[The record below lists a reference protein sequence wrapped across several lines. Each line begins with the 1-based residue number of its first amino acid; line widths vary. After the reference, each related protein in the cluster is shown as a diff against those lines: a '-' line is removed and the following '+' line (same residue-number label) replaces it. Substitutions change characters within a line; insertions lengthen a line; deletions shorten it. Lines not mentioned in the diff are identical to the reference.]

1 MSNVEYKSQED
12 YQYENAQ
19 EQLYPGESHGTKGIF
34 KIFIWL
40 TIITVFDIILYFVST
55 DIIPQGVKNVAFI
68 GLGIVKAILIVGHF
82 MHLKNERMA
91 LILTIVVPMV
101 FVIFFIVW
109 LLYEG
114 TFWSSFNV

>member
-1 MSNVEYKSQED
+1 MSNVEYKTPED

-19 EQLYPGESHGTKGIF
+19 EQLYPGESHGTKGIIR
-34 KIFIWL
+34 IFLWL
-40 TIITVFDIILYFVST
+40 TFITFIDIAFYFMMPLSMGRNL
-55 DIIPQGVKNVAFI
+55 IFI

-82 MHLKNERMA
+82 MHLKHERMS
-91 LILTIVVPMV
+91 LILTIVVPMI

-114 TFWSSFNV
+114 NFWSSFNV

>member
-19 EQLYPGESHGTKGIF
+19 EQLYPGESHGTKGIY
-34 KIFIWL
+34 KIFILL
-40 TIITVFDIILYFVST
+40 TIITFIDIAFYFMMDASMARNIL
-55 DIIPQGVKNVAFI
+55 FI
-68 GLGIVKAILIVGHF
+68 GLGIVKAVFIVGHF
-82 MHLKNERMA
+82 MHLKNERMS

-101 FVIFFIVW
+101 FVIFFITW

-114 TFWSSFNV
+114 NFWSSFNV

>member
-34 KIFIWL
+34 KIFYLL
-40 TIITVFDIILYFVST
+40 TFITFIDIALYFMMPVSM
-55 DIIPQGVKNVAFI
+55 GRNLLFI
-68 GLGIVKAILIVGHF
+68 ALGIVKAIFIVGHF
-82 MHLKNERMA
+82 MHLKHERMA
-91 LILTIVVPMV
+91 LILTIVVPMI
-101 FVIFFIVW
+101 FVIFFIIW

-114 TFWSSFNV
+114 NFWSSFNA